1 VAVAA
6 QTEAD
11 PGKPLAQMA
20 DHPFHQGQDLAAA
33 RCRCLPQH
41 GQDQPAAGVE
51 DMNRQKAPVIVIGIE
66 LAQFL
71 LAMDPIKA
79 FIKIKGQMAGD
90 DRKAV
95 AIQVEHRH
103 AIEFRAPRHV
113 LQAGDGRLWAERRPR
128 NRRSVQRHLEDGVVP
143 EHVAVVAVRIA
154 GRNRQHAKPQDL
166 IEPMGNLPRLPG
178 IMQASCQPG
187 RKVQPAFDILE
198 QQEAAIGRRAPVVD
212 QGWNRL
218 VTNRWQAG

>member
-6 QTEAD
+6 QTD

-20 DHPFHQGQDLAAA
+20 DHPFHQGQDLA

-51 DMNRQKAPVIVIGIE
+51 DVDWQKAPVIVIGIE

-71 LAMDPIKA
+71 LAPIKA
-79 FIKIKGQMAGD
+79 FIEIKGQIAGD

-95 AIQVEHRH
+95 AIQVEHRLGH

-113 LQAGDGRLWAERRPR
+113 LQAGDGRL
-128 NRRSVQRHLEDGVVP
+128 
-143 EHVAVVAVRIA
+143 
-154 GRNRQHAKPQDL
+154 
-166 IEPMGNLPRLPG
+166 
-178 IMQASCQPG
+178 
-187 RKVQPAFDILE
+187 
-198 QQEAAIGRRAPVVD
+198 
-212 QGWNRL
+212 
-218 VTNRWQAG
+218 